1 MIYKTIRLDYSDSVA
16 SLILNRPEMR
26 NAFDDLMI
34 SEMNQ
39 ALSEI
44 AGKPGLR
51 ALVVTGEGTA
61 FSAGANIEWMQRM
74 GEADFEANYQD
85 ALKAAAMFDSLA
97 ELSIVTIAKV
107 NGPAMGGGVGLVSA
121 CDIAISVPEAFFSF
135 TEVKIG
141 LSPAMISPYVI
152 RKIGEAN
159 ARELFLTGRRI
170 DAAEGKRLGLVNFVA
185 ETGNLD
191 QETDKLLRQILTSG
205 PNAVSASKRLVR
217 AIPLMDKGEYINYTA
232 HLIATLRTSP
242 EGREGT
248 RAFLEK
254 RKADWAE

>member
-1 MIYKTIRLDYSDSVA
+1 MFQTIKLEYTGSVA
-16 SLILNRPEMR
+16 RLILNRPEIR

-34 SEMNQ
+34 VEMNQ
-39 ALSEI
+39 ALAEI
-44 AGKPGLR
+44 SSKPGLR
-51 ALVVTGEGTA
+51 VLVITGEGTA

-85 ALKAAAMFDSLA
+85 ALQLAAMFDSLA
-97 ELSIVTIAKV
+97 ELPIATIAKV
-107 NGPAMGGGVGLVSA
+107 NGPAMGGGVGMVA
-121 CDIAISVPEAFFSF
+121 VCDMAIAAPEAFFSF

-141 LSPAMISPYVI
+141 LSPAVISPYVI

-159 ARELFLTGRRI
+159 ARELFLTGRRV

-191 QETDKLLRQILTSG
+191 QETDKLLKQILCSG
-205 PNAVSASKRLVR
+205 PNAVGASKRLVR
-217 AIPLMDKGEYINYTA
+217 AIPLMDKGEYINYTVR
-232 HLIATLRTSP
+232 LIAELRTSP

-254 RKADWAE
+254 RKADWIE